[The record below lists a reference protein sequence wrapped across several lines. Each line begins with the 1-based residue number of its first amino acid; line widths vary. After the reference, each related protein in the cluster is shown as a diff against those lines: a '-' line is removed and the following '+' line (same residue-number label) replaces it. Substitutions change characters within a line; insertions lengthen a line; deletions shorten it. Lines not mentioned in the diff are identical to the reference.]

1 MVASD
6 VCFSYVIT
14 KENYIDLYPVVCKCS
29 LRKEWF
35 EVAGAESNSLMREC
49 FYLLHPGTL
58 TWT

>member
-14 KENYIDLYPVVCKCS
+14 YGNYIHLYPVVCKCS

-35 EVAGAESNSLMREC
+35 QVAGAEFISLMRERGP
-49 FYLLHPGTL
+49 H
-58 TWT
+58 